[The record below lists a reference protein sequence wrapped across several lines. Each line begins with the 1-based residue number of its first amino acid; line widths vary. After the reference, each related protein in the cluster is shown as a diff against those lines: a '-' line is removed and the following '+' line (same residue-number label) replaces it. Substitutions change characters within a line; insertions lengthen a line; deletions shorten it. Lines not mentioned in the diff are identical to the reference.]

1 MNLKPI
7 KTKKDYQQALNRL
20 EIIFDTKKGTSQGDE
35 LEVLG
40 ILIDQYENE
49 HFPIDLPD
57 PIEAIKFRMEQLG
70 YTQSDLARVVGLK
83 S

>member
-7 KTKKDYQQALNRL
+7 KTKKDYQQALGRL
-20 EIIFDTKKGTSQGDE
+20 ELIFDAKKGTKEGDE
-35 LEVLG
+35 LEIMG

-57 PIEAIKFRMEQLG
+57 PIA
-70 YTQSDLARVVGLK
+70 S